1 MARKP
6 LTKQDFDW
14 IYSKVPRLCVE
25 VVVQTAKGIVLTMR
39 SIDPFKGYWHLP
51 GGTVLFGESLE
62 DAVAGVAKE
71 ELGVDVQIIKM
82 LGVLQYN
89 GLISPKYKTCDFS
102 LAYLVKIVG
111 GTLRGS
117 EQGEEIGEFT
127 KAPEGAISEHVEFLK
142 NVGLLN

>member
-1 MARKP
+1 MNRKP
-6 LTKQDFDW
+6 LSKEEFDL

-25 VVVQTAKGIVLTMR
+25 VVLKTDKGIVLTKR
-39 SIDPFKGYWHLP
+39 SIEPFKNYWHLP

-62 DAVAGVAKE
+62 DAVRGVAME
-71 ELGVDVQIIKM
+71 ELGVEVEVIKM
-82 LGVLQYN
+82 LGVLQFN
-89 GLISPKYKTCDFS
+89 KLIAKNYKTCDFS

-127 KAPEGAISEHVEFLK
+127 KTPEGIISEHSEFLK
-142 NVGLLN
+142 SVGLLS